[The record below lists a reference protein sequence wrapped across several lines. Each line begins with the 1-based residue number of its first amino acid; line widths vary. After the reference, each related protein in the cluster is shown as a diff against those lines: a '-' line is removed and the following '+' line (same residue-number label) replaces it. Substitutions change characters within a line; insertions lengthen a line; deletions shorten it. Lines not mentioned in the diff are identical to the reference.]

1 MSTHKA
7 NISKE
12 DIVVEGSVDLGY
24 EKVQA
29 AFEDLFRK
37 AQRLKLIEDTYQW
50 CFFPNQKSRKLK
62 KIAYRDHER
71 QKVCLKMV
79 IFYSLTLMLIVGSL
93 LLYILARGVS
103 LAKTLGVP

>member
-1 MSTHKA
+1 MLTKEKAPKVSVSHFQNFKMSTHKA

-37 AQRLKLIEDTYQW
+37 AQRLKLIEDTCQW
-50 CFFPNQKSRKLK
+50 FFFPNQKSRKLIKLPTRTMNAK
-62 KIAYRDHER
+62 KY
-71 QKVCLKMV
+71 V
-79 IFYSLTLMLIVGSL
+79 
-93 LLYILARGVS
+93 
-103 LAKTLGVP
+103 